1 MQPGKFFFVVGP
13 SGSGKDSLISGVM
26 PLLPNNQFLLA
37 RRVIT
42 RQALLHTE
50 DHDSCSAA
58 EFLEREISGDFIIT
72 WTILWLTLIPSTCY
86 KTRGTCHC

>member
-1 MQPGKFFFVVGP
+1 MQPGKFFFDVGP

-50 DHDSCSAA
+50 DHDS
-58 EFLEREISGDFIIT
+58 
-72 WTILWLTLIPSTCY
+72 
-86 KTRGTCHC
+86 